1 MESVHISVLLKE
13 SIEGL
18 NLKDNSIYVDAT
30 FGGGGH
36 TREILLNTKN
46 SKVIAFDQDSG
57 ALTRAKQNI
66 KGLEDR
72 IIFKNLNFRDI
83 DKMEEDLKE
92 GQEISGILF
101 DLGISSDQLDI
112 SGRGFSFLRDEPL
125 LMTMKENPNEEDL
138 TAYEIVNTWEEASL
152 ADIIYGYGEER
163 YARRIAKNIVE
174 NRKIKEIKTTF
185 DLVKIIEESVP
196 NQYKKGKI
204 NPATKTF
211 QALRIAVNDE
221 LRTLEEALAKSLE
234 IVKKDGRISVITFH
248 SLEDRIVKNFF
259 RDKAKEGKLV
269 LVNKKPIIPSTDEI
283 KNNKRSRS
291 AKLRVIQKL

>member
-18 NLKDNSIYVDAT
+18 NLKDNGLFVDAT

-36 TREILLNTKN
+36 TRRILEETRN
-46 SKVIAFDQDSG
+46 SKVIALDQDSG
-57 ALTRAKQNI
+57 ALNRAKKNI
-66 KGLEDR
+66 QGFEDR

-83 DKMEEDLKE
+83 DKALDEENIDE
-92 GQEISGILF
+92 VDGVLF
-101 DLGISSDQLDI
+101 DLGISSDQLDNT
-112 SGRGFSFLRDEPL
+112 GRGFSFLRNEKL

-138 TAYEIVNTWEEASL
+138 TAYEIVNTWEESNL

-174 NRKIKEIKTTF
+174 SRKIKEIETTF

-221 LRTLEEALAKSLE
+221 LRTLGEALEKSFE

-269 LVNKKPIIPSTDEI
+269 LVNKKPIVPSIDEI

-291 AKLRVIQKL
+291 AKLRIIQKL

>member
-18 NLKDNSIYVDAT
+18 NLKDNGIFVDAT

-36 TREILLNTKN
+36 TRRILEETRN
-46 SKVIAFDQDSG
+46 SKVIALDQDSG
-57 ALTRAKQNI
+57 ALNRAKKNI
-66 KGLEDR
+66 QGFEDR

-83 DKMEEDLKE
+83 DKALDEENIDE
-92 GQEISGILF
+92 VDGVLF
-101 DLGISSDQLDI
+101 DLGISSDQLDNT
-112 SGRGFSFLRDEPL
+112 GRGFSFLRNEKL

-138 TAYEIVNTWEEASL
+138 TAYEIVNTWEESNL

-174 NRKIKEIKTTF
+174 SRKIKEIETTF

-221 LRTLEEALAKSLE
+221 LRTLGEALEKSFE

-269 LVNKKPIIPSTDEI
+269 LVNKKPIVPSIDEI

-291 AKLRVIQKL
+291 AKLRIIQKL

>member
-18 NLKDNSIYVDAT
+18 NLKDNSVYVDAT

-36 TREILLNTKN
+36 TREILINTKN

-57 ALTRAKQNI
+57 ALARAKQNI

-83 DKMEEDLKE
+83 DKAEEDLKE
-92 GQEISGILF
+92 GQEIAGILF

-138 TAYEIVNTWEEASL
+138 TAYEIVNTWEEANL

-221 LRTLEEALAKSLE
+221 LRILEEALEKSLE
-234 IVKKDGRISVITFH
+234 ILKKDGRISVITFH

-259 RDKAKEGKLV
+259 RDKAKESKLV
-269 LVNKKPIIPSTDEI
+269 LVNKKPIIPSIDEI